1 MGWTEDYKEED
12 IVGDVT
18 KPLKKLWD
26 ILMPESYPY
35 VLKFKTN
42 RATEVD
48 QTKRVGPFSM
58 HEHFIDYDCDVL
70 VDNKPLIDI
79 GWSGEPPNSELVKK
93 AYGELYFHEMRAKMV
108 EISKYAGFKFSQF
121 DMSGKLNVRCED
133 LN

>member
-12 IVGDVT
+12 IVADVT

-35 VLKFKTN
+35 VLEFKTN

-58 HEHFIDYDCDVL
+58 NEHFIDYDCDVL
-70 VDNKPLIDI
+70 VDNQPLIDI
-79 GWSGEPPNSELVKK
+79 GWTGEPPGGELVKK
-93 AYGELYFHEMRAKMV
+93 AYGETYFHELRGKMV

-121 DMSGKLNVRCED
+121 DMSGKLNVRCKD